1 MSVGT
6 VKWFDQVKRYGFI
19 TPEDGGR
26 DVFVHYTAVANS
38 GLDAIGEGQKLSF
51 EVKSGNTGKS
61 EAADLKLL

>member
-26 DVFVHYTAVANS
+26 DIFVHYTAVANS
-38 GLDAIGEGQKLSF
+38 GLSAIGEGQKLSF
-51 EVKSGNTGKS
+51 DVISGNTGKS
-61 EAADLKLL
+61 EATDLKLL